1 MNKFLLLFSFIYFIS
16 VGQDQTIKYVSLGDS
31 YTIGTGINSED
42 AWPNLLVKDLNK
54 AGLKTELVANP
65 AKNGYTTQDLI
76 DEELA
81 VAAQSGAD
89 FVTVLIGVNDWVRG
103 YSSQTFHDNLV
114 KILDFL
120 QKNLQ
125 NKPKILLITIPDF
138 GVTPTGKYYAKG
150 RNISQGI
157 SEFNNIIKSEAKSRN
172 LPCADIFE
180 ISKQMGLN
188 SELVASDGLHPSA
201 KEYLEWEKIIFPE
214 AKKLLSK

>member
-1 MNKFLLLFSFIYFIS
+1 MQKLVLIFSFLCFVS
-16 VGQDQTIKYVSLGDS
+16 MEAQTIRYVSLGDS
-31 YTIGTGINSED
+31 YTIGTGINGED

-54 AGLKTELVANP
+54 AGIKTELISNP
-65 AKNGYTTQDLI
+65 ARNGYTTQDLI

-81 VAAQSGAD
+81 VAAQSDAD

-103 YSSQTFHDNLV
+103 YSVQTFQENLS

-120 QKNLQ
+120 QKNLK
-125 NKPKILLITIPDF
+125 NKKNILLVTIPDF
-138 GVTPTGKYYAKG
+138 GVTPTGKYYANG

-157 SEFNNIIKSEAKSRN
+157 SEFNAIIKAEAKSRN

-180 ISKQMGLN
+180 ISKQMGVK

-201 KEYLEWEKIIFPE
+201 KEYAEWEKIIFPE
-214 AKKLLSK
+214 VKKLLGK